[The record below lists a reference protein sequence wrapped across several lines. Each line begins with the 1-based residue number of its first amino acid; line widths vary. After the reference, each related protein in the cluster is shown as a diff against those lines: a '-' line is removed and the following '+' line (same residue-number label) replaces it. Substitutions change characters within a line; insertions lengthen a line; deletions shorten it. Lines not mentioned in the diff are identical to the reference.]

1 MDFTTLTHTLFS
13 LLTLTFLEIVLGIDN
28 LVFISIITQR
38 LPKEKQALAR
48 RFGLLFALV
57 TRLLLLA
64 SVYWLTKFTV
74 TLFTLYEQP
83 FSLRDI
89 LLIIGG
95 TFLLYKGTQ
104 EVHSEVMHESDDL
117 LAPVRQSVLAAI
129 VQIGIFDII
138 FSLDSVITAIG
149 MTPVYWIMASAI
161 VIAIMI
167 MLFLSEPL
175 SQFIADNPTIKIL
188 ALSFII
194 MIGMV
199 LVADGFR
206 QHIPRAYLYFAISFS
221 LMVETFNTLR
231 RRRVKRASA

>member
-1 MDFTTLTHTLFS
+1 MDFTTLSNTLFS
-13 LLTLTFLEIVLGIDN
+13 LFTLTFLEIVLGIDN

-38 LPKEKQALAR
+38 LPQEKQPFAR

-64 SVYWLTKFTV
+64 SVFWLTKFTV
-74 TLFTLYEQP
+74 TLFTLFDQP
-83 FSLRDI
+83 FSLRDL
-89 LLIIGG
+89 LLIFGG

-104 EVHSEVMHESDDL
+104 EVHSEVMHESDEMV
-117 LAPVRQSVLAAI
+117 APIRQSVAAAI
-129 VQIGIFDII
+129 IQIGLFDII

-149 MTPVYWIMASAI
+149 MTPIYWIMATAI
-161 VIAIMI
+161 FIAIMI
-167 MLFLSEPL
+167 MIFLSEPI
-175 SQFIADNPTIKIL
+175 SRFIADNPTIKML

-206 QHIPRAYLYFAISFS
+206 QHIPRGYLYFSISFS

-231 RRRVKRASA
+231 RRRAKPASA